1 MMMTVLA
8 HHKQLDCDDIRGDD
22 NDDDDPDD
30 DADADADRIG
40 GSLGDGQLQ
49 SRQLGKQAL
58 LTRPIHLVVIVM
70 IFMLNSLHLN

>member
-8 HHKQLDCDDIRGDD
+8 HHKQLDRDDIRGDD
-22 NDDDDPDD
+22 NDDDDP
-30 DADADADRIG
+30 DADADRIG